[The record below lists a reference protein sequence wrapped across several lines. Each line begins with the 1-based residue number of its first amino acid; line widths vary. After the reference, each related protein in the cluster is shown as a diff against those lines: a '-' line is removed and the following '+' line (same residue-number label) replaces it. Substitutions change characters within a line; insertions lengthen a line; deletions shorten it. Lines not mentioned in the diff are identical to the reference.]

1 MMFGLLYKLVKNR
14 CVFPVYHCVNDEKL
28 PHISHLYRV
37 RTQKEFIADLD
48 FLLKYYNPVSM
59 QTILEHPE
67 ILSQKNAFHLTFD
80 DGLRQM
86 YDVVIPILE
95 KKGIPATFFINPS
108 FLDNKELFYR
118 FKISL
123 LLDILEEAPE
133 SVRREASMIAGAIPS
148 SFNALK
154 NSLLKGKK
162 NDEERINKLA
172 ELLNFDFN
180 GFLRNYKP
188 YMDSRQVE
196 SILKKGFTIGGHS
209 MDHPYFPNLT
219 KNEQIEQTIKSVDF
233 VQEKFGLSYR
243 LFAFPYTDYGIDA
256 TFFNHFYGNKKLLDL
271 SFGTAGIKDDT
282 YSRNIQR
289 IFVEDYTSTK
299 NALKQ
304 EYFEY
309 TIKKLLNKHV
319 IPR

>member
-1 MMFGLLYKLVKNR
+1 MMFGFFYKLVKNR
-14 CVFPVYHCVNDEKL
+14 CIFPLYHCVSDEKL

-48 FLLKYYNPVSM
+48 FLLQHYQPVSM
-59 QTILEHPE
+59 QTILEQPE
-67 ILSQKNAFHLTFD
+67 QLHQKNAFHLTFD

-108 FLDNKELFYR
+108 FLDNKALFYR

-123 LLDILEEAPE
+123 LLDLLQVAPE
-133 SVRREASMIAGAIPS
+133 SLRKEASMITGSIPY

-162 NDEERINKLA
+162 NEKGRINELA
-172 ELLNFDFN
+172 ELLNFDFSS
-180 GFLRNYKP
+180 FLSKYKP

-196 SILKKGFTIGGHS
+196 SIIKKGFTIGGHS

-243 LFAFPYTDYGIDA
+243 LFAFPYTDYGIDSN
-256 TFFNHFYGNKKLLDL
+256 FFNHFYGNKKRLDL

-299 NALKQ
+299 NALRQ

-309 TIKKLLNKHV
+309 TIKKLLNRHV